1 MNVRPTSHAVEKGT
15 PFPVLVRPID
25 GPTLAV
31 ALLAL
36 AALVVAEPQ
45 VPRALAL
52 AARLFLAL

>member
-1 MNVRPTSHAVEKGT
+1 MNLRPTSHVVEKSA
-15 PFPVLVRPID
+15 PFPILVRPID
-25 GPTLAV
+25 APTLAV